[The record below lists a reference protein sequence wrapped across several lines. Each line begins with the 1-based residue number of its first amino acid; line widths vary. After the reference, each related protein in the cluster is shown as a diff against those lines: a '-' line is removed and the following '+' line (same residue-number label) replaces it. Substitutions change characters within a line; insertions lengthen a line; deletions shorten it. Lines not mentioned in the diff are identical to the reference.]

1 MAVNQSQVDHIITA
15 ASEDDP
21 EVKLQNLEREVDLIK
36 TSIKRLLM
44 DIRERMNEL
53 ENPFTLAAVSGGA
66 PAQTMSTADAEAG
79 DAKRSALEAR
89 EAALDARESQ
99 IDANESKKET
109 EKIKGDHP
117 KEHEKSPQVTQYDT
131 DRKMLDEQ
139 MLAALRNQ
147 MIAPPMSGQ
156 LPYPPASQLGYPSI
170 NQPTYP
176 PANQTARTAMPPAIP
191 LNEKLRLQ
199 KVYKLFKWTTQ
210 SVKKFGHDRLEIIL
224 GSYQAMGYISKDSCD
239 EIREISRL
247 MPANLGEE
255 HEVGPD
261 EFVAELYALN
271 RILSPT
277 DTSLDRDMI
286 EVMMEQ
292 RQQDLP
298 VKEKS
303 SDAKSNISGISM
315 RERSSPSKS
324 KENDEDWM
332 NLPDRI

>member
-53 ENPFTLAAVSGGA
+53 ENPFTLIASTGAASVQIPSSPDAGG
-66 PAQTMSTADAEAG
+66 EA
-79 DAKRSALEAR
+79 RRTALEAR

-99 IDANESKKET
+99 FDATKSKNET
-109 EKIKGDHP
+109 EKKTDSL
-117 KEHEKSPQVTQYDT
+117 KEPEKNYPPVNRYDT
-131 DRKMLDEQ
+131 ERMMLDEQ
-139 MLAALRNQ
+139 MLTALRNQ
-147 MIAPPMSGQ
+147 MTVSSAAVHPVKTAPP
-156 LPYPPASQLGYPSI
+156 PA
-170 NQPTYP
+170 
-176 PANQTARTAMPPAIP
+176 AP

-199 KVYKLFKWTTQ
+199 KVYKLFKWTNQ
-210 SVKKFGHDRLEIIL
+210 SVKKYGHDRLEIML
-224 GSYQAMGYISKDSCD
+224 GSYQAMGYITKDSCD
-239 EIREISRL
+239 EIKEISRL

-292 RQQDLP
+292 RQQELP
-298 VKEKS
+298 AQEKS
-303 SDAKSNISGISM
+303 SNGRIDISGVSL
-315 RERSSPSKS
+315 REHSSSSKS
-324 KENDEDWM
+324 KEINDDWM

>member
-53 ENPFTLAAVSGGA
+53 ENPFTLTAAAGGA
-66 PAQTMSTADAEAG
+66 APSAASPANIDTEVDEA
-79 DAKRSALEAR
+79 KKSAMEAR

-99 IDANESKKET
+99 LDASKAKMESEKKADVQAYKPEPARPAPADDRPPIIDDQVLALLRS
-109 EKIKGDHP
+109 
-117 KEHEKSPQVTQYDT
+117 QVTVPQKNSLSGPT
-131 DRKMLDEQ
+131 
-139 MLAALRNQ
+139 
-147 MIAPPMSGQ
+147 APVIPAE
-156 LPYPPASQLGYPSI
+156 PPA
-170 NQPTYP
+170 
-176 PANQTARTAMPPAIP
+176 
-191 LNEKLRLQ
+191 NEKLRLQ

-210 SVKKFGHDRLEIIL
+210 SVKKFGHDRLEIML
-224 GSYQAMGYISKDSCD
+224 ESYRAMGYITKESCD

-271 RILSPT
+271 RILSPN

-286 EVMMEQ
+286 EVMMEK
-292 RQQDLP
+292 RQQEP
-298 VKEKS
+298 AAKE
-303 SDAKSNISGISM
+303 ISGG
-315 RERSSPSKS
+315 ERIEFTAPALQ
-324 KENDEDWM
+324 ENPPAVRKKDKNEEWM

>member
-53 ENPFTLAAVSGGA
+53 ENPFTLTAVAAGTLGQAS
-66 PAQTMSTADAEAG
+66 SSDAD
-79 DAKRSALEAR
+79 DAKQSALEAR

-99 IDANESKKET
+99 IDATAKSKNETDKSKE
-109 EKIKGDHP
+109 ENP
-117 KEHEKSPQVTQYDT
+117 KESEKSPPPMTQYDT
-131 DRKMLDEQ
+131 ERKMLDEQ
-139 MLAALRNQ
+139 MLAALRSQINV
-147 MIAPPMSGQ
+147 PQ
-156 LPYPPASQLGYPSI
+156 LPSSLPAK
-170 NQPTYP
+170 T
-176 PANQTARTAMPPAIP
+176 AIP
-191 LNEKLRLQ
+191 MAVPINEKLRLQ

-210 SVKKFGHDRLEIIL
+210 AVKKFGHDRLEIIL
-224 GSYQAMGYISKDSCD
+224 GSYQAMGYITKDSCD

-303 SDAKSNISGISM
+303 SDAKMNISSVSL
-315 RERSSPSKS
+315 RQRTSPSKN

>member
-53 ENPFTLAAVSGGA
+53 ENPFTLTAAAGGMPVQSNVS
-66 PAQTMSTADAEAG
+66 ADADAG

-99 IDANESKKET
+99 IDATKSKDEA
-109 EKIKGDHP
+109 EKIKADRP
-117 KEHEKSPQVTQYDT
+117 KEQEKSPSPATQYDT
-131 DRKMLDEQ
+131 ERKILDEQ

-147 MIAPPMSGQ
+147 MVVSSPDIHPVKASP
-156 LPYPPASQLGYPSI
+156 PPAAPV
-170 NQPTYP
+170 
-176 PANQTARTAMPPAIP
+176 
-191 LNEKLRLQ
+191 NEKLRLQ
-199 KVYKLFKWTTQ
+199 KVYKLFKWTHQ
-210 SVKKFGHDRLEIIL
+210 SVKKYGHDRLEIMM
-224 GSYQAMGYISKDSCD
+224 GSYQAMGYITRDSCD
-239 EIREISRL
+239 EIKEISRL

-271 RILSPT
+271 RILAPT

-292 RQQDLP
+292 RQQELP
-298 VKEKS
+298 PKEKS
-303 SDAKSNISGISM
+303 GDNRIDVSNISM
-315 RERSSPSKS
+315 RERTSPSKS
-324 KENDEDWM
+324 KENDDEWM

>member
-1 MAVNQSQVDHIITA
+1 MRIFITHKSDITNRNFMAVNQSQVDHIITA

-53 ENPFTLAAVSGGA
+53 ENPFTL
-66 PAQTMSTADAEAG
+66 TAGSEGRPLEQATVGTELGEA
-79 DAKRSALEAR
+79 KKSALEAR

-99 IDANESKKET
+99 MDASKSKFESERAEKKQELRV
-109 EKIKGDHP
+109 EPVAHV
-117 KEHEKSPQVTQYDT
+117 SPVATAALVTAT
-131 DRKMLDEQ
+131 DDRRAMDEQ
-139 MLAALRNQ
+139 MLAVFRAQ
-147 MIAPPMSGQ
+147 MPTSSKPGASPLAPVSPM
-156 LPYPPASQLGYPSI
+156 
-170 NQPTYP
+170 
-176 PANQTARTAMPPAIP
+176 
-191 LNEKLRLQ
+191 NEKLRLQ
-199 KVYKLFKWTTQ
+199 KVYKLFKWTNEA
-210 SVKKFGHDRLEIIL
+210 VKKFGHDRLEIIL
-224 GSYQAMGYISKDSCD
+224 ESYRAMGYITKESCD

-247 MPANLGEE
+247 MPANLGAE

-271 RILSPT
+271 RILAPN

-292 RQQDLP
+292 RQQGP
-298 VKEKS
+298 VNTSGRGEDKIDMSGLSVSERKSSKNKEK
-303 SDAKSNISGISM
+303 
-315 RERSSPSKS
+315 E
-324 KENDEDWM
+324 EEWM

>member
-53 ENPFTLAAVSGGA
+53 ENPFTLTAPGIAGA
-66 PAQTMSTADAEAG
+66 PSPGTAAMNAGIDEA
-79 DAKRSALEAR
+79 RESALKAR
-89 EAALDARESQ
+89 EAALDARETSL
-99 IDANESKKET
+99 D
-109 EKIKGDHP
+109 
-117 KEHEKSPQVTQYDT
+117 VTQDT
-131 DRKMLDEQ
+131 IAQEKKSG
-139 MLAALRNQ
+139 ALRNEPRPAPAAPVEERQHLLDDQVLALLRSQVAVPQKNAVPETAVPAPSPAPQ
-147 MIAPPMSGQ
+147 MPQVLQAPV
-156 LPYPPASQLGYPSI
+156 
-170 NQPTYP
+170 
-176 PANQTARTAMPPAIP
+176 
-191 LNEKLRLQ
+191 NEKLRLQ

-210 SVKKFGHDRLEIIL
+210 SVKKFGHDRLEIML
-224 GSYQAMGYISKDSCD
+224 ESYRAMGYITKESCD

-271 RILSPT
+271 RILSPG

-286 EVMMEQ
+286 EVMMEK
-292 RQQDLP
+292 RQQEPLP
-298 VKEKS
+298 KEIIGGERVEFAGSSLRETRPAVKK
-303 SDAKSNISGISM
+303 DK
-315 RERSSPSKS
+315 
-324 KENDEDWM
+324 DEEWM

>member
-53 ENPFTLAAVSGGA
+53 ENPFTLSAVAAGTPGTA
-66 PAQTMSTADAEAG
+66 PSSVDADVD

-99 IDANESKKET
+99 MDATKSKNEAEKAKTEQSKEPEKTPPPVSQFDT
-109 EKIKGDHP
+109 E
-117 KEHEKSPQVTQYDT
+117 
-131 DRKMLDEQ
+131 RKMLDEQ
-139 MLAALRNQ
+139 MLAALRDQN
-147 MIAPPMSGQ
+147 IVS
-156 LPYPPASQLGYPSI
+156 PPAR
-170 NQPTYP
+170 QPAKTAILSLQPEP
-176 PANQTARTAMPPAIP
+176 PV
-191 LNEKLRLQ
+191 NEKLRLQ
-199 KVYKLFKWTTQ
+199 KVYKLFNWTNQ
-210 SVKKFGHDRLEIIL
+210 SVKKFGHDRLEIML
-224 GSYQAMGYISKDSCD
+224 GSYQAMGYITRESCD

-271 RILSPT
+271 RILAPT

-298 VKEKS
+298 VRERTG
-303 SDAKSNISGISM
+303 DERIQISGVSV
-315 RERSSPSKS
+315 RERSAPSKS
-324 KENDEDWM
+324 KETDDEWM

>member
-53 ENPFTLAAVSGGA
+53 ENPFTIAAAAGGGVVSPPVA
-66 PAQTMSTADAEAG
+66 KQDIDSDVE
-79 DAKRSALEAR
+79 DAKKSALEAR

-99 IDANESKKET
+99 LDATKATIETAGRKEPVRTRT
-109 EKIKGDHP
+109 EPVPAAGYEERKI
-117 KEHEKSPQVTQYDT
+117 
-131 DRKMLDEQ
+131 LDDQ
-139 MLAALRNQ
+139 MLSAVRSQ
-147 MIAPPMSGQ
+147 MGMPPKPSS
-156 LPYPPASQLGYPSI
+156 PA
-170 NQPTYP
+170 QPT
-176 PANQTARTAMPPAIP
+176 A
-191 LNEKLRLQ
+191 NEKLRLQ
-199 KVYKLFKWTTQ
+199 KVYKLFKWTHQ
-210 SVKKFGHDRLEIIL
+210 AVKMFGHDRLEIML
-224 GSYQAMGYISKDSCD
+224 ESYRVMGYVSKESSD

-261 EFVAELYALN
+261 EFVSELYALN
-271 RILSPT
+271 RILTPN

-292 RQQDLP
+292 RQQKPVIKGRKPEERVDL
-298 VKEKS
+298 
-303 SDAKSNISGISM
+303 SGIAVN
-315 RERSSPSKS
+315 EKKTSSKN
-324 KENDEDWM
+324 KENDEEWM

>member
-53 ENPFTLAAVSGGA
+53 ENPFTLTAGGDGRPLEQSAAVIA
-66 PAQTMSTADAEAG
+66 AAADLGEA
-79 DAKRSALEAR
+79 KKSALEAR

-99 IDANESKKET
+99 LDASKEKHEAEKAEKPRAPRIDPVEA
-109 EKIKGDHP
+109 I
-117 KEHEKSPQVTQYDT
+117 PQPSHAVAD
-131 DRKMLDEQ
+131 DRRAVDEQ
-139 MLAALRNQ
+139 MLAMFRAQ
-147 MIAPPMSGQ
+147 MPTQAKAGISPPVPVAPM
-156 LPYPPASQLGYPSI
+156 
-170 NQPTYP
+170 
-176 PANQTARTAMPPAIP
+176 
-191 LNEKLRLQ
+191 NEKLRLQ
-199 KVYKLFKWTTQ
+199 KVYKLFKWTNEA
-210 SVKKFGHDRLEIIL
+210 VKKFGHDRLEIIL
-224 GSYQAMGYISKDSCD
+224 ESYRAMGYIAKESTD

-247 MPANLGEE
+247 MPANLGDE

-261 EFVAELYALN
+261 EFVADLYALN
-271 RILSPT
+271 RILSPN

-292 RQQDLP
+292 RQGSSGSTGRNE
-298 VKEKS
+298 EKI
-303 SDAKSNISGISM
+303 DMPGISAAERKSGKS
-315 RERSSPSKS
+315 REK
-324 KENDEDWM
+324 DEEWM

>member
-53 ENPFTLAAVSGGA
+53 ENPFTLTASGAGGA
-66 PAQTMSTADAEAG
+66 QLPSAAQANIDSDL
-79 DAKRSALEAR
+79 DSAKKSALEAR

-99 IDANESKKET
+99 IDASKAKLET
-109 EKIKGDHP
+109 EKKAEVP
-117 KEHEKSPQVTQYDT
+117 VSRHEPAQAPYSE
-131 DRKMLDEQ
+131 DRKVLDDQ
-139 MLAALRNQ
+139 ILAALRSQ
-147 MIAPPMSGQ
+147 ISTQTPPLLTPPMVQPQAALLQKNNAPS
-156 LPYPPASQLGYPSI
+156 PA
-170 NQPTYP
+170 
-176 PANQTARTAMPPAIP
+176 PAN
-191 LNEKLRLQ
+191 EKIRLQ
-199 KVYKLFKWTTQ
+199 KVYKLFKWTHQ

-224 GSYQAMGYISKDSCD
+224 ESYRAMGYITKESCD

-261 EFVAELYALN
+261 EFVQELYALN
-271 RILSPT
+271 RILAPN

-292 RQQDLP
+292 RQQEP
-298 VKEKS
+298 AVKETL
-303 SDAKSNISGISM
+303 SD
-315 RERSSPSKS
+315 ERMDLTPVAVRDKRAFPRN
-324 KENDEDWM
+324 KEKDEEWM

>member
-1 MAVNQSQVDHIITA
+1 MAVNQAQVDHIITA

-53 ENPFTLAAVSGGA
+53 ENPFTLTVPGTGGA
-66 PAQTMSTADAEAG
+66 AAGPGSAAGVDADAKEAQ
-79 DAKRSALEAR
+79 KSALEAK

-99 IDANESKKET
+99 MDATKAKMETELRQETPKKLPEYSPPPANEDKRILE
-109 EKIKGDHP
+109 D
-117 KEHEKSPQVTQYDT
+117 
-131 DRKMLDEQ
+131 Q
-139 MLAALRNQ
+139 MLALLKSQAGISHKLT
-147 MIAPPMSGQ
+147 PPPSAQ
-156 LPYPPASQLGYPSI
+156 PPV
-170 NQPTYP
+170 
-176 PANQTARTAMPPAIP
+176 
-191 LNEKLRLQ
+191 NEKLRLQ
-199 KVYKLFKWTTQ
+199 KAYKLFKWTNQ
-210 SVKKFGHDRLEIIL
+210 SVRKFGHDRLEIML
-224 GSYQAMGYISKDSCD
+224 ESYRVMGYISKEAAD

-261 EFVAELYALN
+261 EFVSEIYALN
-271 RILSPT
+271 RILTPN

-292 RQQDLP
+292 RQQETAAPERKKSERIDLSS
-298 VKEKS
+298 VSVSEKKNSGQNKEK
-303 SDAKSNISGISM
+303 
-315 RERSSPSKS
+315 
-324 KENDEDWM
+324 DEEWM

>member
-44 DIRERMNEL
+44 DIRERMNEM
-53 ENPFTLAAVSGGA
+53 ENPFTIVSAGGGA
-66 PAQTMSTADAEAG
+66 GGVNPDISADID
-79 DAKRSALEAR
+79 DAKKSALEAR

-99 IDANESKKET
+99 LEASQSKMEAEEEKKEKVSART
-109 EKIKGDHP
+109 EPIPPVPAEDKK
-117 KEHEKSPQVTQYDT
+117 T
-131 DRKMLDEQ
+131 LDEQ
-139 MLAALRNQ
+139 MLAALRSQ
-147 MIAPPMSGQ
+147 IGVPHK
-156 LPYPPASQLGYPSI
+156 PASPAQPS
-170 NQPTYP
+170 
-176 PANQTARTAMPPAIP
+176 A
-191 LNEKLRLQ
+191 NEKLRLQ
-199 KVYKLFKWTTQ
+199 KVYKLFKWTHQ
-210 SVKKFGHDRLEIIL
+210 SVRKFGHDRLEIML
-224 GSYQAMGYISKDSCD
+224 ESYRVMGYISKESCD

-261 EFVAELYALN
+261 EFVSELYALN
-271 RILSPT
+271 RIITPN

-292 RQQDLP
+292 RQQVPVTSGRKSEERVDL
-298 VKEKS
+298 
-303 SDAKSNISGISM
+303 SGISLN
-315 RERSSPSKS
+315 EKKSSKN
-324 KENDEDWM
+324 KDKDEEWM

>member
-53 ENPFTLAAVSGGA
+53 ENPFTLAAGAGSGGA
-66 PAQTMSTADAEAG
+66 VSAAPMTDISSDVDEA
-79 DAKRSALEAR
+79 KKSALEAR
-89 EAALDARESQ
+89 EAALDARESEM
-99 IDANESKKET
+99 DATKAKNET
-109 EKIKGDHP
+109 ESR
-117 KEHEKSPQVTQYDT
+117 KESAKSKTPEPAQSPVSDERQA
-131 DRKMLDEQ
+131 LDEQ
-139 MLAALRNQ
+139 MLNL
-147 MIAPPMSGQ
+147 
-156 LPYPPASQLGYPSI
+156 LKSQLA
-170 NQPTYP
+170 QPQKGIPAVP
-176 PANQTARTAMPPAIP
+176 PTEKGQVS
-191 LNEKLRLQ
+191 EKLRLQ
-199 KVYKLFKWTTQ
+199 KVYKLFKWTHQ
-210 SVKKFGHDRLEIIL
+210 AVKKYGHDRLEIIL
-224 GSYQAMGYISKDSCD
+224 ESYKVMGYISKDSAD

-271 RILSPT
+271 RILTPN

-292 RQQDLP
+292 RQQESP
-298 VKEKS
+298 VKDTQKTQ
-303 SDAKSNISGISM
+303 NIDLSGVSV
-315 RERSSPSKS
+315 RERKPSSRQ
-324 KENDEDWM
+324 NDKDEEWM

>member
-53 ENPFTLAAVSGGA
+53 ENPFTLAATGTPGA
-66 PAQTMSTADAEAG
+66 PAGPSAAAIEAEEAQ
-79 DAKRSALEAR
+79 RSALEAR
-89 EAALDARESQ
+89 EAALDARESRLETAKAKMET
-99 IDANESKKET
+99 DSKKELVQSRT
-109 EKIKGDHP
+109 EPASLSVEESK
-117 KEHEKSPQVTQYDT
+117 
-131 DRKMLDEQ
+131 KMLDEQ
-139 MLAALRNQ
+139 MLAILRSQ
-147 MIAPPMSGQ
+147 AGTPQKTVFVTQTPPV
-156 LPYPPASQLGYPSI
+156 PS
-170 NQPTYP
+170 
-176 PANQTARTAMPPAIP
+176 
-191 LNEKLRLQ
+191 NEKLRLQ
-199 KVYKLFKWTTQ
+199 KVYKLFKWTHQ
-210 SVKKFGHDRLEIIL
+210 AVKKVGHDRLEITL
-224 GSYQAMGYISKDSCD
+224 ESYRAMGYITKESCD

-271 RILSPT
+271 RILSPD

-292 RQQDLP
+292 RQNMPAGMARSGEERIELP
-298 VKEKS
+298 RVSLLEKKSSMHKEK
-303 SDAKSNISGISM
+303 
-315 RERSSPSKS
+315 
-324 KENDEDWM
+324 DEEWM